1 MTATIASAP
10 AACPT
15 ISAQPEFFPAPA
27 PAVQGP
33 KPAPLSDQRTYEPT
47 PQGELWIQTHPGQR
61 ARFLQE
67 MDSVIPWEA
76 LLALLQPFYPNHVIG
91 RPRKHLELILRCHV
105 VGLLYNLAGEGLT
118 DALNDSA
125 AFRRFIRL
133 GQLEPAVPEETTMR
147 KMRYLIEKKDLA
159 QKILDVIND
168 SLLSRGLKFSH
179 GSLMDAT
186 IMPAS
191 SSTKNQAGE
200 RDPEMGSTRKNNNWY
215 HGIKIHAGEDAES
228 DITHTVTV
236 TSASES
242 DLSQADKLMRPD
254 DELGVGD
261 KGYQGFSREGA
272 KFYSPMKRG
281 SVSEGA
287 EAERKAYNRKTSS
300 IRSKV
305 EHGFRVIKCVF
316 GWKKV
321 RYRGLKKNEACFVT
335 LFAFSNLY
343 RNRKFLQAAMAA

>member
-1 MTATIASAP
+1 MSSATSPSDELLPLPEAS
-10 AACPT
+10 
-15 ISAQPEFFPAPA
+15 
-27 PAVQGP
+27 P
-33 KPAPLSDQRTYEPT
+33 KPEATHLPDLRTYEPT
-47 PQGELWIQTHPGQR
+47 PQGELWRQTHPGQR

-67 MDSVIPWEA
+67 MDSVIPWEG
-76 LLALLQPFYPNHVIG
+76 LIALLQPYYPNHVVG

-118 DALNDSA
+118 DALNDSE
-125 AFRRFIRL
+125 AFKRFIRL
-133 GQLEPAVPEETTMR
+133 GQLEPCVPEETTLR
-147 KMRYLIEKKDLA
+147 KMRYLIEKNNLA

-191 SSTKNQAGE
+191 SSTKNKAEE
-200 RDPEMGSTRKNNNWY
+200 RDPEMGSTKKNNNWY
-215 HGIKIHAGEDAES
+215 FGLKIHAGEDAES

-242 DLSQADKLMRPD
+242 DLSQSDKLVRPTD
-254 DELGVGD
+254 TMGIGD
-261 KGYQGFSREGA
+261 KGYQGAGKEGL
-272 KFYSPMKRG
+272 KFYTPMKRG
-281 SVSEGA
+281 SVSEAA
-287 EAERKAYNRKTSS
+287 EAERRTYNRKTSS
-300 IRSKV
+300 LRSKV